1 MQSYSKTGLA
11 AVDQIQHATKKEYKQ
26 KELKLDDSGRILVDN
41 HKHTHLNH
49 VGLANAI
56 VKFANIVPGIH
67 GLARKII
74 SMRIVNPGISTT
86 QIGLSF
92 GLRDIEVLKY
102 EREGINRIKS
112 FLATTSLQEA
122 SNKFN
127 VERAIMNEVKNFN
140 MMKNNPLGL
149 QK

>member
-1 MQSYSKTGLA
+1 MEHSKSSLKA
-11 AVDQIQHATKKEYKQ
+11 IDHIQRTTKREFKQ
-26 KELKLDDSGRILVDN
+26 KELKLDEQGKILVDN
-41 HKHTHLNH
+41 HKHTHLDH
-49 VGLANAI
+49 AGLANAL
-56 VKFANIVPGIH
+56 VKFANVVPGIH
-67 GLARKII
+67 ALSRKII

-86 QIGLSF
+86 KIGLTF
-92 GLRDIEVLKY
+92 GMRDDEILKY
-102 EREGINRIKS
+102 ERDGINRIKS

-140 MMKNNPLGL
+140 MMKNNPLGI